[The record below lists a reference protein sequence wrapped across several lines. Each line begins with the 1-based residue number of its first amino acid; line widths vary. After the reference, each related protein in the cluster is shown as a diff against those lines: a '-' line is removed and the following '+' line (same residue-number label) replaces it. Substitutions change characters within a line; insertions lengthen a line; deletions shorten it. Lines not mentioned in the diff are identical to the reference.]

1 MKSMTSE
8 NYNKK
13 IDQYVEHF
21 NSVADHFRVYGD
33 DWWLIMMNNCIDNI
47 NLIRRWMQEDAA
59 L

>member
-1 MKSMTSE
+1 MTSE

-33 DWWLIMMNNCIDNI
+33 DWWLILMNNCIDNI
-47 NLIRRWMQEDAA
+47 NLIRRWMQEDA

>member
-8 NYNKK
+8 EYNKK

-21 NSVADHFRVYGD
+21 NSVTDHFRVYGD
-33 DWWLIMMNNCIDNI
+33 DWWLILMNNCIDNI
-47 NLIRRWMQEDAA
+47 NLIRRWMQEDA